1 MGLQMEQ
8 ETETDWCWSWGEM
21 TGFQNPPSST
31 FSDCLELEGWE
42 SFGVLA
48 PVPRF
53 LGGPRP
59 F

>member
-1 MGLQMEQ
+1 MEQ
-8 ETETDWCWSWGEM
+8 ETDGCWSWGEM
-21 TGFQNPPSST
+21 TGFQNSPSST
-31 FSDCLELEGWE
+31 FSDCLGCGKNWRGGG